1 MTICSLT
8 KPKSFTPFA
17 INSGEFI
24 FVPPLSFLKVL
35 NDHYFQKPNKSGEQF
50 VRISVVCYFHWSR
63 CWIAQCLALVVLL
76 LSGLTVCQIGMPCS
90 FILHDF
96 KLMIYLG
103 LTFKLKFWCN
113 FQCEQVGSLNFAT
126 FFSLFLWKVI
136 TFLMQTFFLRD

>member
-1 MTICSLT
+1 MSFVWHLKIFLLKRTSIWHIVPNKTTNIDNMFFDKTKVFHTFCNKFWGVYFCPTI
-8 KPKSFTPFA
+8 
-17 INSGEFI
+17 II
-24 FVPPLSFLKVL
+24 LKVL

-103 LTFKLKFWCN
+103 LTFKLTFWWN
-113 FQCEQVGSLNFAT
+113 FQCE
-126 FFSLFLWKVI
+126 
-136 TFLMQTFFLRD
+136 